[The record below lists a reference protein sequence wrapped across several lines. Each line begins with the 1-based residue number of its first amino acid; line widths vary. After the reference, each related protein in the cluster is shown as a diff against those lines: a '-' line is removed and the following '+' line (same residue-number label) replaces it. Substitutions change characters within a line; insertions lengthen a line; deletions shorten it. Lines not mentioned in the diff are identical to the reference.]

1 MHPRPLR
8 TKGHSGTLLGSHI
21 FAIMTKLTD
30 LDLVTKL
37 EDLLLQRNAREG
49 FQLLEQHP
57 EIMSLLNPSQPG
69 SISLLLCIA
78 QWIDLG
84 YRALPLLEEC
94 YARFS
99 EIDIANARFID
110 ALKLKL
116 VEAFLCL
123 SAENLDEAISRID
136 MILSAGHDIM
146 HPELRFTVHF
156 WKGRAHRKRGD
167 YDAALLHITTARKTA
182 QQCSAMKLV
191 AVAKIHESWLLFQ
204 RGERRQAIRLLDEA
218 EEELRSTGHALS
230 LGNIQ
235 SARGRFVRRSGEYA
249 RALAHFEHAIEIY
262 AAGFSN
268 HPNCARALV
277 NAAYVKRLIALDMQ
291 ARTKGAAKGATQA
304 RYLSIC
310 REALDMLA
318 RAGEIYGAHHHQ
330 TGTGSVLVNAGHLH
344 LESGD
349 IDRAAREAEK
359 AFALGKDKHDQILMA
374 RARILHSAVE
384 LTLAEEDI
392 EEDAGV
398 EAHAALA
405 LEYADESVELAHH
418 TQNNRLLAAA
428 YITRGL
434 VAAADFF
441 EDWEAAKSY
450 AAKANDLLNRD
461 DRDHLLKELTAL
473 KTKLLHSAG
482 IDPTLRQWSEGYLGN
497 KTFQQIQE
505 EFAEIVIPK
514 VWLNNGKNV
523 TRVAQQLSISPKK
536 VRRILRNVQP
546 PKN

>member
-1 MHPRPLR
+1 
-8 TKGHSGTLLGSHI
+8 
-21 FAIMTKLTD
+21 
-30 LDLVTKL
+30 
-37 EDLLLQRNAREG
+37 
-49 FQLLEQHP
+49 
-57 EIMSLLNPSQPG
+57 
-69 SISLLLCIA
+69 
-78 QWIDLG
+78 
-84 YRALPLLEEC
+84 
-94 YARFS
+94 
-99 EIDIANARFID
+99 
-110 ALKLKL
+110 
-116 VEAFLCL
+116 
-123 SAENLDEAISRID
+123 
-136 MILSAGHDIM
+136 
-146 HPELRFTVHF
+146 
-156 WKGRAHRKRGD
+156 
-167 YDAALLHITTARKTA
+167 
-182 QQCSAMKLV
+182 
-191 AVAKIHESWLLFQ
+191 
-204 RGERRQAIRLLDEA
+204 
-218 EEELRSTGHALS
+218 
-230 LGNIQ
+230 
-235 SARGRFVRRSGEYA
+235 
-249 RALAHFEHAIEIY
+249 
-262 AAGFSN
+262 
-268 HPNCARALV
+268 
-277 NAAYVKRLIALDMQ
+277 
-291 ARTKGAAKGATQA
+291 
-304 RYLSIC
+304 
-310 REALDMLA
+310 MLA

-384 LTLAEEDI
+384 LARAEEDI

-405 LEYADESVELAHH
+405 LEYAGESVELAHH
-418 TQNNRLLAAA
+418 TQNKRLLAAA
-428 YITRGL
+428 YIARGL

-482 IDPTLRQWSEGYLGN
+482 INPTLRQWSEGYLGN

-536 VRRILRNVQP
+536 VRRILRNVEL